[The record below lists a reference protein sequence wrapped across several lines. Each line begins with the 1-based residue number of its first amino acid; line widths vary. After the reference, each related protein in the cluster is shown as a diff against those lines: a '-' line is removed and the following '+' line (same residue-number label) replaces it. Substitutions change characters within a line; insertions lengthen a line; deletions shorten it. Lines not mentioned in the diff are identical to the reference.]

1 MECRHCGLVH
11 GIEVKLK
18 MIIVTVRL
26 VEGHQVPSYY
36 DTVLCSN
43 SRLLHSTVKK
53 IQKKKKKKKKKWQAL
68 SPGSEV
74 LTTLNRLSVT
84 RSWNWSTWA
93 NGDLGTFIPFLL
105 KWAVYW
111 VVGSKTWGR
120 ESKSWGRESKVGGE
134 WKISSIILYKMS
146 PSFAWKKYNEQI
158 MGQGLWSLWQYV
170 ASGLCNHLRFPRIV
184 QW

>member
-18 MIIVTVRL
+18 MIIVMVRL

-53 IQKKKKKKKKKWQAL
+53 IQKKKKKKWQAL

-74 LTTLNRLSVT
+74 LTTHNRLPVT

-93 NGDLGTFIPFLL
+93 NGDLHSIDSGMSPNNAKGPICRVLPNIPNLFPRSSS
-105 KWAVYW
+105 KTMREAIIAP
-111 VVGSKTWGR
+111 VVGGGYDDIQDGGR
-120 ESKSWGRESKVGGE
+120 KL
-134 WKISSIILYKMS
+134 I
-146 PSFAWKKYNEQI
+146 PTTHHPPPEQ
-158 MGQGLWSLWQYV
+158 
-170 ASGLCNHLRFPRIV
+170 
-184 QW
+184 

>member
-18 MIIVTVRL
+18 MTIVTVRL

-53 IQKKKKKKKKKWQAL
+53 IQKEKKKKKKWQAL

-93 NGDLGTFIPFLL
+93 NGDLCWVGTFIPFLL
-105 KWAVYW
+105 KWAAYW
-111 VVGSKTWGR
+111 AVGSKTWGRRSIIWGR
-120 ESKSWGRESKVGGE
+120 ESKSWGRESKVGQG
-134 WKISSIILYKMS
+134 MQN
-146 PSFAWKKYNEQI
+146 SFYNPI
-158 MGQGLWSLWQYV
+158 
-170 ASGLCNHLRFPRIV
+170 
-184 QW
+184 

>member
-1 MECRHCGLVH
+1 MECRHCGLVY

-43 SRLLHSTVKK
+43 SRLLHSIVKK
-53 IQKKKKKKKKKWQAL
+53 IKIKKKKKWQSL

-74 LTTLNRLSVT
+74 MTTLNRLSVT

-105 KWAVYW
+105 KWAVYGA
-111 VVGSKTWGR
+111 VGRKTWGRRSIIWGR
-120 ESKSWGRESKVGGE
+120 ESKSCGRESKVGQGMQN
-134 WKISSIILYKMS
+134 SLYN
-146 PSFAWKKYNEQI
+146 PI
-158 MGQGLWSLWQYV
+158 
-170 ASGLCNHLRFPRIV
+170 
-184 QW
+184 